1 MSNANRIVARNPL
14 NPENLERRRPKR
26 WHLDDKGN
34 LKKPGITVYRGITPA
49 GRRYYHSTA
58 GRHYYHS
65 DDGIP
70 ASLPYVC
77 AVSRKPYNG
86 NSDRMKRGQP

>member
-1 MSNANRIVARNPL
+1 MSNANRIVARNPA
-14 NPENLERRRPKR
+14 NPEGHRRPKK
-26 WHLDDKGN
+26 WHLKQ
-34 LKKPGITVYRGITPA
+34 PGITVYRGINK
-49 GRRYYHSTA
+49 A

-65 DDGIP
+65 GDGIP

-86 NSDRMKRGQP
+86 NSDRMKAS